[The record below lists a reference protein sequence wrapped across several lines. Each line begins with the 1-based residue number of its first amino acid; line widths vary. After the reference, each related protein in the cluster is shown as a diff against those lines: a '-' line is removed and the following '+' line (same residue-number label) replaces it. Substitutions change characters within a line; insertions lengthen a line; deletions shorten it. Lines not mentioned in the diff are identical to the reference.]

1 MSKWAWAILAW
12 AATAAAMAADLAA
25 TLQWSQRVEL
35 SPRVSGI
42 VSEVAVS
49 AGDRVKKGQALLVL
63 DAAIY
68 RARVA
73 ESHAAVARFK
83 EETAEAQRDL
93 GRTQELYDR
102 TVISTSELDRARL
115 RHARAKAQLDGA
127 QARLREEQKNL
138 ADTVLRA
145 PFGAVVVA
153 RLAEPG
159 QNVAVGL
166 QPQPLLVLAKAG
178 EMAAR
183 FKLPADRAGTLKPG
197 QSVTV
202 VVGKQD
208 YPATLKNLGLEPV
221 KDKDGAAY
229 EADAVFTVKELLRAG
244 TAAVVRL
251 PE

>member
-1 MSKWAWAILAW
+1 MSKWVWVIAAW
-12 AATAAAMAADLAA
+12 AATSAAMAADVAA

-42 VSEVAVS
+42 VREVAVGS
-49 AGDRVKKGQALLVL
+49 GERVRKGQALLVL

-68 RARVA
+68 QARLSESRAV
-73 ESHAAVARFK
+73 VARFR

-102 TVISTSELDRARL
+102 TVISTSELDRAKL
-115 RHARAKAQLDGA
+115 RYARTKAQLDGA
-127 QARLREEQKNL
+127 QARFREEQKNL

-145 PFGAVVVA
+145 PFDAVVVA

-159 QNVAVGL
+159 QNVVVGL

-183 FKLPADRAGTLKPG
+183 FRLRADRAAALKPG
-197 QSVTV
+197 QSVMV

-208 YPATLKNLGLEPV
+208 YPATVKNIGLEPV
-221 KDKDGAAY
+221 KDKGGTAY
-229 EADAVFTVKELLRAG
+229 EADAIFAVQELLRPG
-244 TAAVVRL
+244 TAAVVKL

>member
-1 MSKWAWAILAW
+1 MMKWILAGMLW
-12 AATAAAMAADLAA
+12 AATAAWAESFPA

-42 VSEVAVS
+42 VREVGVN
-49 AGDRVKKGQALLVL
+49 AGDRVKKGQSLLIL
-63 DAAIY
+63 DAAPY
-68 RARVA
+68 QARVA
-73 ESHAAVARFK
+73 ESRAVVARFA

-102 TVISTSELDRARL
+102 TVISTSELDQAKL
-115 RHARAKAQLDGA
+115 RQARAKAQLDGA
-127 QARLREEQKNL
+127 QARLARERQDL
-138 ADTVLRA
+138 TDSALRA
-145 PFGAVVVA
+145 PFDAVVVA

-159 QNVAVGL
+159 QHVAVGL

-183 FKLPADRAGTLKPG
+183 FKVSADRIGSLKAG
-197 QSVTV
+197 QAVTV

-221 KDKDGAAY
+221 KDKDGVAY
-229 EADAVFTVKELLRAG
+229 EADAVFAVKELLRAG
-244 TAAVVRL
+244 MAATVKL
-251 PE
+251 PD